1 MHRTAIPSVAA
12 TLAVAPLPGASVRPD
27 PAEPPIHDAT
37 LAVSWALR
45 HFDELT
51 LEQQAAVGEALSPA
65 EAVGRSGFRSAA
77 PKIGCYGQVVAGADS
92 PDAGPYRQLADGLI
106 GEIERR
112 LGGTITLVAS
122 TYILLDHRD
131 LGLGTAYTW
140 ADPGDCDEN
149 AMATCTIH
157 LSAKAEA
164 SDPTTLRGI
173 LAHELMHCFQFQY
186 LGVAAYEMPDWILE
200 GAPAWV
206 GEDIAGGTPIST
218 PWWTKYLTTPERSL
232 YSRSYDAIGFYA
244 HLDEIG
250 IDPWTRF
257 TAIYDGFSFEP
268 AWEAAGASSGSFLES
283 WPSSTLRRT
292 DIGRAWDAT
301 GPGITIDRA
310 TPKPLAVREGSPAT
324 ASVGKVSGGLY
335 RLAID
340 AELVTIEFSGS
351 ARLGAPGGVDRVLE
365 SGTTFC
371 AKPGGCT
378 CPSGAGSE
386 LPKIPADAFLGLTGG
401 TQPGRLTITGAPLT
415 CGEQQPD
422 AVDPCLVGRWESTVA
437 FIEDAISG
445 APSYEQ
451 GGGAGIVLVVE
462 RDGSFTMDFDEST
475 PQKAFVAGA
484 MVAAETR
491 GVAHGTMTA
500 RGGKV
505 KLHRAD
511 YDSSLTTTFSFGR
524 NVLPGGIGIESGTY
538 SCGGST
544 LETRSPFELGET
556 VFVFERS

>member
-1 MHRTAIPSVAA
+1 MHRTSYPTVAA
-12 TLAVAPLPGASVRPD
+12 AIAVALALTACGAGSSAAPTTTIGADAAPAPSTTTPITIAPAPDEPAAPGTSRWDRLLDRTGDDGEITVDMAVDAFSLAVAPLPGASVEPD
-27 PAEPPIHDAT
+27 ASDPPIHDAT

-51 LEQQAAVGEALSPA
+51 PDQQAAVGRALSPA
-65 EAVGRSGFRSAA
+65 EGRAGFRAGAA
-77 PKIGCYGQVVAGADS
+77 PKIGCYGQVVATGDS
-92 PDAGPYRQLADGLI
+92 PDAGPIRQVADGLI
-106 GEIERR
+106 TELEGR
-112 LGGTITLVAS
+112 LAGAITLVAP

-310 TPKPLAVREGSPAT
+310 TPKPLASARARRRRRRSARSAAVSTDWRSMPSWSPSSSPVRP
-324 ASVGKVSGGLY
+324 
-335 RLAID
+335 
-340 AELVTIEFSGS
+340 GS
-351 ARLGAPGGVDRVLE
+351 APRAA
-365 SGTTFC
+365 SI
-371 AKPGGCT
+371 GC
-378 CPSGAGSE
+378 SSRARRS
-386 LPKIPADAFLGLTGG
+386 
-401 TQPGRLTITGAPLT
+401 
-415 CGEQQPD
+415 
-422 AVDPCLVGRWESTVA
+422 
-437 FIEDAISG
+437 
-445 APSYEQ
+445 APSR
-451 GGGAGIVLVVE
+451 VVA
-462 RDGSFTMDFDEST
+462 RARPGPDRSFRRS
-475 PQKAFVAGA
+475 P
-484 MVAAETR
+484 
-491 GVAHGTMTA
+491 
-500 RGGKV
+500 
-505 KLHRAD
+505 
-511 YDSSLTTTFSFGR
+511 
-524 NVLPGGIGIESGTY
+524 P
-538 SCGGST
+538 
-544 LETRSPFELGET
+544 TRS
-556 VFVFERS
+556 SA

>member
-1 MHRTAIPSVAA
+1 M
-12 TLAVAPLPGASVRPD
+12 G
-27 PAEPPIHDAT
+27 
-37 LAVSWALR
+37 
-45 HFDELT
+45 
-51 LEQQAAVGEALSPA
+51 
-65 EAVGRSGFRSAA
+65 GRRCLQRLV
-77 PKIGCYGQVVAGADS
+77 PRVVAVEHTA
-92 PDAGPYRQLADGLI
+92 A
-106 GEIERR
+106 
-112 LGGTITLVAS
+112 
-122 TYILLDHRD
+122 HRHRP
-131 LGLGTAYTW
+131 GLGRDRTRHH
-140 ADPGDCDEN
+140 DRPGD
-149 AMATCTIH
+149 
-157 LSAKAEA
+157 
-164 SDPTTLRGI
+164 P
-173 LAHELMHCFQFQY
+173 
-186 LGVAAYEMPDWILE
+186 
-200 GAPAWV
+200 
-206 GEDIAGGTPIST
+206 
-218 PWWTKYLTTPERSL
+218 
-232 YSRSYDAIGFYA
+232 
-244 HLDEIG
+244 
-250 IDPWTRF
+250 
-257 TAIYDGFSFEP
+257 
-268 AWEAAGASSGSFLES
+268 EAAG
-283 WPSSTLRRT
+283 
-292 DIGRAWDAT
+292 
-301 GPGITIDRA
+301 
-310 TPKPLAVREGSPAT
+310 VREGSPAT

-401 TQPGRLTITGAPLT
+401 TQPGRLTITGAPLSR
-415 CGEQQPD
+415 GEQQPD

>member
-12 TLAVAPLPGASVRPD
+12 TIAVAPLPGASVRPD

-112 LGGTITLVAS
+112 LGGTITLVAP

-206 GEDIAGGTPIST
+206 GEDIAGGTSIST
-218 PWWTKYLTTPERSL
+218 SWWTKYLTTPERSL

-310 TPKPLAVREGSPAT
+310 TPKPLASARARRRRRRSARSAAVSTDWRSMPSWSPSSSPVRP
-324 ASVGKVSGGLY
+324 
-335 RLAID
+335 
-340 AELVTIEFSGS
+340 GS
-351 ARLGAPGGVDRVLE
+351 APRAA
-365 SGTTFC
+365 SI
-371 AKPGGCT
+371 GC
-378 CPSGAGSE
+378 SSRARRS
-386 LPKIPADAFLGLTGG
+386 
-401 TQPGRLTITGAPLT
+401 
-415 CGEQQPD
+415 
-422 AVDPCLVGRWESTVA
+422 
-437 FIEDAISG
+437 
-445 APSYEQ
+445 APSR
-451 GGGAGIVLVVE
+451 VVA
-462 RDGSFTMDFDEST
+462 RARPGPDRSFRRS
-475 PQKAFVAGA
+475 P
-484 MVAAETR
+484 
-491 GVAHGTMTA
+491 
-500 RGGKV
+500 
-505 KLHRAD
+505 
-511 YDSSLTTTFSFGR
+511 
-524 NVLPGGIGIESGTY
+524 P
-538 SCGGST
+538 
-544 LETRSPFELGET
+544 TRS
-556 VFVFERS
+556 SA